1 MGDVTPKLR
10 DERLAWLAV
19 RDELRRRG
27 TNNPFKALIRVTAA
41 ARPQA
46 KMRRDGT
53 AVAGLRGNEDI
64 DIVKGRMM
72 RYAYAVDD
80 VAKRLSAE
88 ERQVLR
94 ATGEV
99 PGWFLPEVHRRYREL
114 RRRWQ

>member
-1 MGDVTPKLR
+1 MGDVTRKLR

-19 RDELRRRG
+19 RDELRHRG
-27 TNNPFKALIRVTAA
+27 TNNPVKALIRVLAA

-53 AVAGLRGNEDI
+53 AVAGLRGTEGI
-64 DIVKGRMM
+64 DVVRGPMM

-80 VAKRLSAE
+80 VAKRLSDE
-88 ERQVLR
+88 ERRVLR
-94 ATGEV
+94 ETGAV
-99 PGWFLPEVHRRYREL
+99 PDWFLPAVHRRSREL